1 MAGSSAS
8 GMLKLLVLEADIGFG
23 VAVWGPWGLA
33 QMPIHLSAFPRTRQE
48 HGVSAI
54 WRLQVSWSGMDVIP
68 ALRMRLW
75 AWLLT
80 HNPHTFSLGTS
91 RVRNHL

>member
-1 MAGSSAS
+1 
-8 GMLKLLVLEADIGFG
+8 MLKLLALEADIGFG

-33 QMPIHLSAFPRTRQE
+33 QMPVHLSAFPRPEE

-54 WRLQVSWSGMDVIP
+54 WRLQVSWSGMDIIP

-75 AWLLT
+75 AWLLA

-91 RVRNHL
+91 RVHNHL